1 MKSVIEIREVSV
13 QYRRP
18 DRSLVTAVSK
28 VNLTL
33 NSSEILGLVGESG
46 CGKSSLGSAVVGLTP
61 ISAGAITFDGDPV
74 ITLTRRTRPVR
85 LRRLQMVFQD
95 PYSSLNPRRKIG
107 DQLADGLV
115 NNGMDKA
122 AARKQSAALLERVGL
137 TKSVVDR
144 YPHEFSG
151 GQRQRIAIARA
162 LSASPIAIVAD
173 EPISALDASA
183 QAQVAN
189 LLVELVR
196 ETSMGMI
203 FISHDLSVVRQ
214 ISDRTAVMYLG
225 KIVEVGPTA
234 DIWARPAH
242 PYTKALIRAVPR
254 PDGLGIMPLELAG
267 EVPDPRFP
275 PSGCRFHPRC
285 PLAKPSCS
293 TFEPQIVQLLD
304 GRQVACILQEAGQS
318 AQELTF

>member
-1 MKSVIEIREVSV
+1 MKSVLEIRNVSV
-13 QYRRP
+13 EYRRS
-18 DRSLVTAVSK
+18 DHSLVTAVNN

-33 NSSEILGLVGESG
+33 KAGEILGLVGESG
-46 CGKSSLGSAVVGLTP
+46 CGKSSLGSAAVGLTP
-61 ISAGAITFDGDPV
+61 ISTGVITFEENPV
-74 ITLTRRTRPVR
+74 KTLARGSRPAR
-85 LRRLQMVFQD
+85 LLPLQMIFQD
-95 PYSSLNPRRKIG
+95 PYASLNPRRKIG

-115 NNGMDKA
+115 NNGVDKA
-122 AARKQSAALLERVGL
+122 TAHDRSAALLERVGL
-137 TKSVVDR
+137 TRFVVDR

-162 LSASPIAIVAD
+162 LSASPTAIVAD

-196 ETSMGMI
+196 ETGMGMI
-203 FISHDLSVVRQ
+203 FISHDLGVVRQ

-225 KIVEVGPTA
+225 KLVEVGATA
-234 DIWARPAH
+234 DIWARPGH

-254 PDGLGIMPLELAG
+254 ADGLGIMPLELAG

-285 PLAKPSCS
+285 PLVTPVCS
-293 TFEPQIVQLLD
+293 INEPQMEVLSD
-304 GRQVACILQEAGQS
+304 DRRVACVLQKADQPT
-318 AQELTF
+318 QEITF

>member
-1 MKSVIEIREVSV
+1 MKSVLEIQHVSV
-13 QYRRP
+13 EYRRS
-18 DRSLVTAVSK
+18 DHSLVTAVNN

-33 NSSEILGLVGESG
+33 KAGEILGLVGESG
-46 CGKSSLGSAVVGLTP
+46 CGKSSLGSAAVGLTS
-61 ISAGAITFDGDPV
+61 ITTGVITFEGDPV
-74 ITLTRRTRPVR
+74 KTLARGSRPAR
-85 LRRLQMVFQD
+85 LLPLQMIFQD
-95 PYSSLNPRRKIG
+95 PYASLNPRRKIG
-107 DQLADGLV
+107 DQLTDGLV
-115 NNGMDKA
+115 NNGVDKVA
-122 AARKQSAALLERVGL
+122 AHDRSASLLERVGL
-137 TKSVVDR
+137 SRFVMDR

-162 LSASPIAIVAD
+162 LSASPTAIVAD

-196 ETSMGMI
+196 ETGMGMI
-203 FISHDLSVVRQ
+203 FISHDLGVVRQ

-225 KIVEVGPTA
+225 KIVEVGSTA

-254 PDGLGIMPLELAG
+254 ADGLGIMPLELAG

-275 PSGCRFHPRC
+275 PNGCKFHPRC
-285 PLAKPSCS
+285 PLVTPVCS
-293 TFEPQIVQLLD
+293 INEPQMEVLLD
-304 GRQVACILQEAGQS
+304 DRRVACVLQKAGQPT
-318 AQELTF
+318 QEITF